1 MSLYQQATAS
11 ICLRQDSVNHD
22 DDDDDDDDDG
32 EEHEE
37 KRRTLIPGSLEVL
50 HFGRSSM
57 VIREVYTHTQTH
69 THTNTQ
75 WYFSILDTHTQLNPH
90 NYTVTLLL

>member
-11 ICLRQDSVNHD
+11 ICLRQDSVNH
-22 DDDDDDDDDG
+22 DDDDDDDDG

-57 VIREVYTHTQTH
+57 VIREVYTHTHTHKRIHTQTH
-69 THTNTQ
+69 NGTFQ
-75 WYFSILDTHTQLNPH
+75 F
-90 NYTVTLLL
+90 